1 MIDNLFTSS
10 PAVWG
15 SLIAAMVLL
24 PILIHLIN
32 LMRHKTVKWAAMEFL
47 LKSHKKNRNWVW
59 LKQLFLLLSRIA
71 ALVLALLMLAQIGCN
86 EDRIS
91 KLLGGRTTHHYVLL
105 DDSFSMSD
113 RGSGGSAFDRAR
125 STLSLIGSRA
135 QNRQSQL
142 FSILRYSMARPDNL
156 NSVTGDVS
164 QGAEKNTQ
172 LMGLLAD
179 LNGELVDNLFDQ
191 RIEGIKAQLE
201 VSNLSVGLQGTLQ
214 TISQLIQERE
224 DENAI
229 VYVLS
234 DFREKDW
241 ANPADIEPIMS
252 QIHAAGAAIELI
264 NCATTQQPNLAIT
277 RLLPTGNVRV
287 AGTPLMMEVTVK
299 NCADTS
305 ANKIQITIGSLTF
318 PQPTSESVPAE
329 LQPDLGEIP
338 NVFIE
343 SIAPGQSET
352 RAFPVF
358 FNVPGEHVVFAT
370 LPEDSIATDNE
381 RWSCVEFSNSAK
393 VLMID
398 DSQQLHSN
406 FLSLAMNPGGMTGID
421 PEFRTVDFLRDA
433 SLEVLS
439 AYDVI
444 FLLDVE
450 SLEESAIRN
459 IESFATSG
467 GGVAFFVGP
476 RTNIAA
482 YNDSLYRG
490 GEGIFPLP
498 LDKQF
503 VVPEL
508 VEDRIPDIAPVDHP
522 IFAPMLSLKNS
533 LLDLVQ
539 VKRVIRPPIEWN
551 FELGENSAESTGL
564 PESGSEQ
571 EEQANGK
578 RCSVLATVRGNQ
590 DLPLAVE
597 ASFGKGRVIA
607 FTTTAGPIWNNWSR
621 NATFPP
627 ILLLLQDYLAAGKFL
642 SEERLIGSPISV
654 EVSSDTYTPNMTTLM
669 PDGGDGTRLV
679 SKSKLEVSAQ
689 SSDRLVS
696 SVGKLIP
703 SELRRETDYAGIY
716 DVWLRLTD
724 SSQAV
729 RRYAL
734 NADTSESLM
743 QLASSEKVLAPL
755 ESSQPTLVSW
765 DQFNPEP
772 KQKPVSSL
780 SRLLLILL
788 VGVLIAEQL
797 LAYSTSYHQS

>member
-10 PAVWG
+10 PAVWW
-15 SLIAAMVLL
+15 SLIAGMVLL
-24 PILIHLIN
+24 PVLIHLIN

-71 ALVLALLMLAQIGCN
+71 ALVLALLMLAQIGCD

-125 STLSLIGSRA
+125 ATLSLIGSRA
-135 QNRQSQL
+135 RNRQGQL
-142 FSILRYSMARPDNL
+142 FSVLRYSMARSDIHQ
-156 NSVTGDVS
+156 SAATGDVEATS
-164 QGAEKNTQ
+164 SENNAE

-179 LNGELVDNLFDQ
+179 LNGEVVDNLFDQ
-191 RIEGIKAQLE
+191 RIEGVKAQLE
-201 VSNLSVGLQGTLQ
+201 VSNLSIGLRGTLQ
-214 TISQLIQERE
+214 TISQLIKQRE

-241 ANPADIEPIMS
+241 GNSAEIEPIMS
-252 QIHAAGAAIELI
+252 EIHATGAAIELI
-264 NCATTQQPNLAIT
+264 NCATTQRPNLAIT
-277 RLLPTGNVRV
+277 RLLPVGNVRV

-299 NCADTS
+299 NCADT
-305 ANKIQITIGSLTF
+305 AADKVQITIGSLAF
-318 PQPTSESVPAE
+318 PQPTSETVPAE
-329 LQPDLGEIP
+329 VQPDLGEIP
-338 NVFIE
+338 TVFIE

-352 RAFPVF
+352 RSFPVF

-381 RWSCVEFSNSAK
+381 RWSCVEFTNSAR

-398 DSQQLHSN
+398 DSQQLHSS
-406 FLSLAMNPGGMTGID
+406 FLSLAMNPGGMTGIA
-421 PEFRTVDFLRDA
+421 PEFRTADFLRDA

-439 AYDVI
+439 SYDVI

-450 SLEESAIRN
+450 SLEESAIAN
-459 IESFATSG
+459 IESFASAG

-482 YNDSLYRG
+482 YNDLLYRN

-498 LDKQF
+498 LEKQF

-508 VEDRIPDIAPVDHP
+508 VEDRVPDIAPVDHP
-522 IFAPMLSLKNS
+522 IFAPVLGLKNS

-539 VKRVIRPPIEWN
+539 VRRVIRPPVEWGFDFAKAN
-551 FELGENSAESTGL
+551 
-564 PESGSEQ
+564 PESPASN
-571 EEQANGK
+571 EQASAG
-578 RCSVLATVRGNQ
+578 RRSVLATVRGDK
-590 DLPLAVE
+590 DLPLVVE
-597 ASFGKGRVIA
+597 AGFGEGRVIA

-627 ILLLLQDYLAAGKFL
+627 ILLLLEDYLAAGKFL
-642 SEERLIGSPISV
+642 AQDRLVGTPIDV
-654 EVSSDTYTPNMTTLM
+654 EVPSDIYTPNMTTLM
-669 PDGGDGTRLV
+669 PDGGDGTRLA
-679 SKSKLEVSAQ
+679 SKSKLEVSRQ
-689 SSDRLVS
+689 SSDQLVS

-703 SELRRETDYAGIY
+703 SELRRETDFAGIY
-716 DVWLRLTD
+716 DIWLRLTD

-734 NADTSESLM
+734 NPDTSESLM

-755 ESSQPTLVSW
+755 ESAQPTLVSW
-765 DQFNPEP
+765 KNFNPEP
-772 KQKPVSSL
+772 NQKPVSSL

-788 VGVLIAEQL
+788 IGVLIVEQL
-797 LAYSTSYHQS
+797 LAYSTSYHQR

>member
-10 PAVWG
+10 PVVWG
-15 SLIAAMVLL
+15 SLIASMVLL

-71 ALVLALLMLAQIGCN
+71 ALVVGLLMLAQIGCE

-125 STLSLIGSRA
+125 STLSLIGARA
-135 QNRQSQL
+135 RNRQGQL
-142 FSILRYSMARPDNL
+142 FSIMRYSQARADNSNAATAGVL
-156 NSVTGDVS
+156 DAAGTGGS
-164 QGAEKNTQ
+164 TE
-172 LMGLLAD
+172 LMGPLAD

-191 RIEGIKAQLE
+191 RIESVKAQLE
-201 VSNLSVGLQGTLQ
+201 VSNLSVGLGGSLQ
-214 TISQLIQERE
+214 TISELIKQRE

-229 VYVLS
+229 VYILS

-241 ANPADIEPIMS
+241 GNSAEVEPIMS
-252 QIHAAGAAIELI
+252 EIHSTGAAIELI

-277 RLLPTGNVRV
+277 RLLPAGNVRV

-299 NCADTS
+299 NCADTT
-305 ANKIQITIGSLTF
+305 ADKVQITIGSLTF
-318 PQPTSESVPAE
+318 PPPTSESVPAE
-329 LQPDLGEIP
+329 IQPDFGEIP
-338 NVFIE
+338 TVFIE

-358 FNVPGEHVVFAT
+358 FNVPGEHVVFAN

-381 RWSCVEFSNSAK
+381 RWSCVEFASSAK

-398 DSQQLHSN
+398 DSQQLHSS
-406 FLSLAMNPGGMTGID
+406 FLSLAMNPGGMTGIAPD
-421 PEFRTVDFLRDA
+421 LRTVDFLRDA
-433 SLEVLS
+433 SLEALS
-439 AYDVI
+439 SYDVI
-444 FLLDVE
+444 FLLDAE
-450 SLEESAIRN
+450 SLEESAIKN
-459 IESFATSG
+459 IESFASSG

-476 RTNIAA
+476 RVNIEA
-482 YNDSLYRG
+482 YNSSLYRN

-498 LDKQF
+498 LDKRF

-508 VEDRIPDIAPVDHP
+508 IEDRIPDIAPVDHP
-522 IFAPMLSLKNS
+522 IFAPVLGLKNS

-539 VKRVIRPPIEWN
+539 VRRVIRPPVEWGFD
-551 FELGENSAESTGL
+551 FEKTNPDGEE
-564 PESGSEQ
+564 
-571 EEQANGK
+571 ANAD
-578 RCSVLATVRGNQ
+578 RRSVLATIRGNQ
-590 DLPLAVE
+590 DLPLVVE
-597 ASFGKGRVIA
+597 SAFGKGRVIA

-627 ILLLLQDYLAAGKFL
+627 ILLLLENYLAAGKFIAQ
-642 SEERLIGSPISV
+642 ERLVGTRIDV
-654 EVSSDTYTPNMTTLM
+654 EVPADTYTPTMTTLM
-669 PDGGDGTRLV
+669 PDGGDGTRFAN
-679 SKSKLEVSAQ
+679 KSKLEVSPQ
-689 SSDRLVS
+689 STERLVS

-703 SELRRETDYAGIY
+703 SEFRRETDFAGVY
-716 DVWLRLTD
+716 DVWLRRTD

-734 NADTSESLM
+734 NSDTSESLM
-743 QLASSEKVLAPL
+743 ALASSEKILAPL
-755 ESSQPTLVSW
+755 ESSEPTLVSW
-765 DQFNPEP
+765 ENFNPEP
-772 KQKPVSSL
+772 NQKPVSSL

-788 VGVLIAEQL
+788 IGVLIVEQL
-797 LAYSTSYHQS
+797 LAYSTSYHQR